1 MNRLYQYR
9 YARDPYESK
18 AKLFSL
24 FEDIFP
30 VNQSDKISYKDIVD
44 QYDSLYANTL
54 GNYRT
59 MLKNNLY
66 DNSGTGD
73 YAMGKFLDL
82 LDQQNKNS
90 PNENYGRELIQL
102 FMMGEYQP

>member
-30 VNQSDKISYKDIVD
+30 VNQSDKISYKDIID
-44 QYDSLYANTL
+44 QHDLLYSNTL

-59 MLKNNLY
+59 MIKQNLY
-66 DNSGTGD
+66 NNGNEGD
-73 YAMGKFLDL
+73 YAM
-82 LDQQNKNS
+82 
-90 PNENYGRELIQL
+90 
-102 FMMGEYQP
+102 